1 MAKEARKTVMPK
13 LSERELRRFIKGGE
27 TNTVELKL
35 ASPRPTEMA
44 ERLCGMANAQG
55 GFIIIGIE
63 DTSLKIVGVPDNRI
77 ALTIDVILRAS
88 RQIQPILLLNPPEP
102 ETYILD
108 GKRLV
113 VACVPPNN
121 GPLYQV
127 SGVCWIR
134 KGTYTLPLTVPE
146 MLELANDRGLTR
158 WELQPARK
166 ASMKDIDLKKVQDY
180 LSHRSSRS
188 QQSGR
193 FDSPE
198 DVLVGMDCAIITNRG
213 EMVPTNAGVLFFG
226 YDPQQH
232 IPQSEVVCVL
242 YGDELGVGGYIDRK
256 ILTGTLQELIDET
269 EVFLKKHIAVGA
281 KIEGWKRI
289 DFPEYPIEAL
299 REAVVNAVVHRDYT
313 RIGESIRVFYYSD
326 RIEVHNPGLLLPGIT
341 VEQLE
346 KGEAPS
352 RLRNQVLANLLRDI
366 PGYMERIGS
375 GIKLMIRETRRLG
388 LPPPQ
393 YREMSEVV
401 VTFRKAPISTALQ
414 SAGALPQEHE
424 AQPRLFD
431 VSPTSDDTAI
441 SSGEELRPEERR
453 KMVAMHYIQQHGFI
467 TNREYRA
474 LTGVSENTAL
484 RDLEE
489 MAAKGVL
496 KKTGKTRGRQ
506 YKLP

>member
-1 MAKEARKTVMPK
+1 MPK
-13 LSERELRRFIKGGE
+13 LSERELRRLIKGGE

-63 DTSLKIVGVPDNRI
+63 DTSLKIVGIPDNRI

-88 RQIQPILLLNPPEP
+88 RQIQPILLLNPSEP

-121 GPLYQV
+121 GPVYQA

-166 ASMKDIDLKKVQDY
+166 ASMKDIDLKKVRDY

-188 QQSGR
+188 QQGGR

-198 DVLVGMDCAIITNRG
+198 DVLVGMDCAIITSQG

-313 RIGESIRVFYYSD
+313 RVGESIRAFYYSD

-352 RLRNQVLANLLRDI
+352 RLRNQVLANLLRDV
-366 PGYMERIGS
+366 PGYMERLGS

-393 YREMSEVV
+393 FREMSEVV
-401 VTFRKAPISTALQ
+401 VTFHKAPTPSAVQ
-414 SAGALPQEHE
+414 SAGVLPQEHE

-431 VSPTSDDTAI
+431 VSPSPDDTKI
-441 SSGEELRPEERR
+441 SSREELLPEERR
-453 KMVAMHYIQQHGFI
+453 KMAAMRYVQQHGSI
-467 TNREYRA
+467 TNREYRT

-489 MAAKGVL
+489 LAVKGVL

>member
-1 MAKEARKTVMPK
+1 MPK
-13 LSERELRRFIKGGE
+13 LSERELRRLIKGGE

-102 ETYILD
+102 VTYILD

-198 DVLVGMDCAIITNRG
+198 DVLLGMDCAIITNQG
-213 EMVPTNAGVLFFG
+213 EMVPTNAGVLFFA

-242 YGDELGVGGYIDRK
+242 YADELGVGGYIDRK
-256 ILTGTLQELIDET
+256 ILTGTLIGRE
-269 EVFLKKHIAVGA
+269 G
-281 KIEGWKRI
+281 IEPSWVAPG
-289 DFPEYPIEAL
+289 DFKSPA
-299 REAVVNAVVHRDYT
+299 
-313 RIGESIRVFYYSD
+313 S
-326 RIEVHNPGLLLPGIT
+326 T
-341 VEQLE
+341 V
-346 KGEAPS
+346 S
-352 RLRNQVLANLLRDI
+352 
-366 PGYMERIGS
+366 
-375 GIKLMIRETRRLG
+375 
-388 LPPPQ
+388 PPPHTG
-393 YREMSEVV
+393 SV
-401 VTFRKAPISTALQ
+401 ALC
-414 SAGALPQEHE
+414 A
-424 AQPRLFD
+424 
-431 VSPTSDDTAI
+431 
-441 SSGEELRPEERR
+441 
-453 KMVAMHYIQQHGFI
+453 
-467 TNREYRA
+467 
-474 LTGVSENTAL
+474 
-484 RDLEE
+484 
-489 MAAKGVL
+489 
-496 KKTGKTRGRQ
+496 
-506 YKLP
+506 

>member
-1 MAKEARKTVMPK
+1 
-13 LSERELRRFIKGGE
+13 
-27 TNTVELKL
+27 
-35 ASPRPTEMA
+35 
-44 ERLCGMANAQG
+44 
-55 GFIIIGIE
+55 
-63 DTSLKIVGVPDNRI
+63 
-77 ALTIDVILRAS
+77 
-88 RQIQPILLLNPPEP
+88 
-102 ETYILD
+102 
-108 GKRLV
+108 
-113 VACVPPNN
+113 
-121 GPLYQV
+121 
-127 SGVCWIR
+127 
-134 KGTYTLPLTVPE
+134 
-146 MLELANDRGLTR
+146 
-158 WELQPARK
+158 
-166 ASMKDIDLKKVQDY
+166 
-180 LSHRSSRS
+180 
-188 QQSGR
+188 
-193 FDSPE
+193 
-198 DVLVGMDCAIITNRG
+198 MDCAIITNQG
-213 EMVPTNAGVLFFG
+213 EMVPTNAGVLFFA

-242 YGDELGVGGYIDRK
+242 YADELGVGGYIDRK

-346 KGEAPS
+346 RGEAPS

-393 YREMSEVV
+393 FREMSEVV
-401 VTFRKAPISTALQ
+401 VTFHKAPISSAVQ
-414 SAGALPQEHE
+414 STGALPQEHE

-431 VSPTSDDTAI
+431 VSPTPDDTTI
-441 SSGEELRPEERR
+441 SSGEELLPEERR
-453 KMVAMHYIQQHGFI
+453 KMAAMRYVQQHGFI

-489 MAAKGVL
+489 LAAKGVL